1 MAHGEL
7 QERCAW
13 LEQQAAAWEGMAAGA
28 QREAEAAEDAVTELR
43 EEQGHL
49 LRQHCALQDAL
60 DGARAQVG
68 LGLGLGFCV
77 SVCSSQRIAAEQSV
91 GGGGDVHC

>member
-13 LEQQAAAWEGMAAGA
+13 LEQQAAEWEGAAAGA
-28 QREAEAAEDAVTELR
+28 QRKAEAAEDAVAELR

-49 LRQHCALQDAL
+49 LRQHCAVQDAL

-68 LGLGLGFCV
+68 VGWGCCV
-77 SVCSSQRIAAEQSV
+77 ASQRSS
-91 GGGGDVHC
+91 

>member
-13 LEQQAAAWEGMAAGA
+13 LEQQAAEWEGVAAGA
-28 QREAEAAEDAVTELR
+28 QRQAEAAEDAVAELR

-60 DGARAQVG
+60 DAARAQVG
-68 LGLGLGFCV
+68 LGRGHCV
-77 SVCSSQRIAAEQSV
+77 ASLCSSRRVAAEHLV
-91 GGGGDVHC
+91 G

>member
-60 DGARAQVG
+60 DSARAQVG
-68 LGLGLGFCV
+68 LGLGLGFA
-77 SVCSSQRIAAEQSV
+77 SQCAQAKELQQSNQ
-91 GGGGDVHC
+91 